1 MSILSKMKALPI
13 ASNEAARVPMTK
25 EQIEMCKKQLRK
37 DQRGYNVQPNTFDIA
52 TPYRVAINYDNAWGN
67 FGNFKSVD
75 VAAAVGSIVAAAY
88 FGDKAV
94 AGVFDEVK
102 VENDPEFLEWMADE
116 RNVDVIARANG
127 DKPSHQDEKNS
138 LREKCN
144 ADMASNGVNPFAA
157 DADDDK
163 PF

>member
-1 MSILSKMKALPI
+1 MSILSRMKALPI

-37 DQRGYNVQPNTFDIA
+37 DQRGYNVQPNTFDMA

-75 VAAAVGSIVAAAY
+75 VAAAIGSIVSAAY
-88 FGDKAV
+88 FGEKAV
-94 AGVFDEVK
+94 AGKFDEVK
-102 VENDPEFLEWMADE
+102 VENDPEFTAWMADE

-127 DKPSHQDEKNS
+127 EKLSHQEEK
-138 LREKCN
+138 
-144 ADMASNGVNPFAA
+144 ADLQQACDANMASNEANPFAA
-157 DADDDK
+157 DDDDK